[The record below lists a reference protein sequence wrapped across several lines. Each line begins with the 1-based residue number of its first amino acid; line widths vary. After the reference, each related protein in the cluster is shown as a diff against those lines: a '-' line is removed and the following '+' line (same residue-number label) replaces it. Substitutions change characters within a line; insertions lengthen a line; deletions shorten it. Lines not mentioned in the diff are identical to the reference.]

1 MNRVLIIED
10 EPGVQLTLEDLLI
23 SEGYKVVVKG
33 DGPAG
38 EKEAL
43 TGNFDLI
50 LLDVMLPGKDGF
62 AVCRSLRKKNIT
74 TPIIMLTARDTNIDT
89 VMGLKQG
96 ADDYLTK
103 PFDAEVLL
111 ARMEAVTR
119 RFKTENTNS
128 APTPTTIPAI
138 IQFAPFIFDTQLEE
152 LHRGDEVIH
161 LQVQEYRLLHYLVN
175 HPNQILS
182 RNKLL
187 DEVWGY
193 DSESTTRTVDVHI
206 GKLRHKLEES
216 DLPKFII
223 TVRGRGY
230 KFKNN

>member
-1 MNRVLIIED
+1 MSRILIIED

-23 SEGYKVVVKG
+23 SEGYQVVVKG
-33 DGPAG
+33 DGPSG

-43 TGNFDLI
+43 TGHFDLI

-62 AVCRSLRKKNIT
+62 AICRSLRRQNLS

-96 ADDYLTK
+96 ADDYLAK

-119 RFKTENTNS
+119 RYKTENTNS
-128 APTPTTIPAI
+128 APSTILAI
-138 IQFAPFIFDTQLEE
+138 IQFAPFTFDTLQEE
-152 LHRGDEVIH
+152 LYRENEIIP
-161 LQVQEYRLLHYLVN
+161 LQVQEYRLLLYLVT
-175 HPNQILS
+175 HPNQVLS

-216 DLPKFII
+216 DIPKFIM

-230 KFKNN
+230 KFKKI

>member
-38 EKEAL
+38 EKEAM
-43 TGNFDLI
+43 TGHFDLI

-62 AVCRSLRKKNIT
+62 SVCRSLRKKNIN

-119 RFKTENTNS
+119 RYNGEITK
-128 APTPTTIPAI
+128 ADPALPAI
-138 IQFAPFIFDTQLEE
+138 IQFLPFTFDTQLEE
-152 LHRGDEVIH
+152 LRRGDEVIP
-161 LQVQEYRLLHYLVN
+161 LQVQEYRLLLYLVN

-206 GKLRHKLEES
+206 GKLRHKLEKS
-216 DLPKFII
+216 DIPKFII

-230 KFKNN
+230 KFKKF

>member
-1 MNRVLIIED
+1 MKNVLIIED
-10 EPGVQLTLEDLLI
+10 EPGVQITLEDLLHA
-23 SEGYKVVVKG
+23 EGCTVVVKG
-33 DGPAG
+33 DGLEG
-38 EKEAL
+38 EKEAKN
-43 TGNFDLI
+43 TAYDLI

-62 AVCRSLRKKNIT
+62 AVCRSLRKQNIT

-119 RFKTENTNS
+119 RFTEKKAEGINT
-128 APTPTTIPAI
+128 
-138 IQFAPFIFDTQLEE
+138 IQFGGFTLDTIHEE
-152 LHRGDEVIH
+152 LFRGDDIVP
-161 LQVQEYRLLHYLVN
+161 LQVQEYRLLHYLTT

-206 GKLRHKLEES
+206 GKLRHKMETT
-216 DLPKFII
+216 DIPKFII

-230 KFKNN
+230 KFSNN

>member
-1 MNRVLIIED
+1 MKNVLIIED
-10 EPGVQLTLEDLLI
+10 EPGVQLTLEDLLR
-23 SEGYKVVVKG
+23 SEGYTVVVKG
-33 DGPAG
+33 DGLEG
-38 EKEAL
+38 EKEAK
-43 TGNFDLI
+43 TDAYDLI

-62 AVCRSLRKKNIT
+62 AVCRSLRKQNIS

-119 RFKTENTNS
+119 RFTAKK
-128 APTPTTIPAI
+128 AI
-138 IQFAPFIFDTQLEE
+138 RIDTIQFGGFTLDTIQEE
-152 LHRGDEVIH
+152 LSTGADIVP
-161 LQVQEYRLLHYLVN
+161 LQVQEYRLLHYLVT

-206 GKLRHKLEES
+206 GKLRNKLEES
-216 DLPKFII
+216 DIPKYILTI
-223 TVRGRGY
+223 RGRGY
-230 KFKNN
+230 KFKKY